1 MIEKLIYDAKDLMS
15 SSKASENE
23 AQVAYEQLVADTN
36 ASVDDLTKAVAT
48 KTEAVAK
55 AKKDKINAEGDL
67 ADTIEELE
75 GLAKYNADL
84 HAECDYTLK
93 NFDVRQKARGEE
105 IEALQQ
111 AKQILNG
118 ADLS

>member
-1 MIEKLIYDAKDLMS
+1 MIEKLIQDAKDLMS
-15 SSKASENE
+15 KSRASENE
-23 AQVAYEQLVADTN
+23 AQQAYEALVADTN
-36 ASVDDLTKAVAT
+36 ASVNEL
-48 KTEAVAK
+48 TEAVASK
-55 AKKDKINAEGDL
+55 TKATARAKKEKINAEGDL
-67 ADTIEELE
+67 TDTMEQLE
-75 GLAKYNADL
+75 GLFKYNADL

-93 NFDVRQKARGEE
+93 NFNVRQKARAEE

>member
-1 MIEKLIYDAKDLMS
+1 MSMIEKLIYDAKDLMS
-15 SSKASENE
+15 NSKASENE

-36 ASVDDLTKAVAT
+36 ASVDGLAKEVAT
-48 KTEAVAK
+48 KTEELAK
-55 AKKDKINAEGDL
+55 AKKDKTRAEGDL
-67 ADTIEELE
+67 ADTSDELE

-111 AKQILNG
+111 AKQILI
-118 ADLS
+118 